1 MLVDRHVFLLVRQ
14 ATITIQA
21 FVRGTL
27 TRRHYRRVRVLSSDY
42 VLIQTQRLSILMGG
56 GNADVFYLA
65 RGRES
70 RHAAPGQ
77 SARLDGEKDLHEVAG
92 GRRVCAVLRTSQGG
106 QKGTAETQD

>member
-1 MLVDRHVFLLVRQ
+1 MAQTLRYTKAALVIQKTYRMLVDRHVFLLVRQ

-56 GNADVFYLA
+56 GNADIFA
-65 RGRES
+65 
-70 RHAAPGQ
+70 
-77 SARLDGEKDLHEVAG
+77 
-92 GRRVCAVLRTSQGG
+92 
-106 QKGTAETQD
+106 